1 MTHAVKKRFATIED
15 FLKAV
20 ANIHETYSIRNNAAY
35 VNISVISD
43 IISGKHESTGEPF
56 EIKLSELFE
65 AQQKLDLISTTEL
78 KQFIS
83 TRDQSSAMA
92 ILKHLNII

>member
-43 IISGKHESTGEPF
+43 IISANMNLLEN
-56 EIKLSELFE
+56 L
-65 AQQKLDLISTTEL
+65 L
-78 KQFIS
+78 K
-83 TRDQSSAMA
+83 
-92 ILKHLNII
+92 